1 MKVIK
6 VGEANLEECVRDA
19 ERERI
24 VLTRRGKPVAV
35 LIGVKGLDL
44 EQIALGHSD
53 EFWSLIRQRRTEK
66 TMSRRELEK
75 RLAAR
80 K

>member
-1 MKVIK
+1 MKVVR

-19 ERERI
+19 QRERI

-35 LIGVKGLDL
+35 LISVKGLDL
-44 EQIALGHSD
+44 EQIDLGHSD
-53 EFWSLIRQRRTEK
+53 EFWSLIRQRRTQK
-66 TMSRRELEK
+66 TMSRAELEK
-75 RLAAR
+75 RLAAP

>member
-1 MKVIK
+1 MKVVR

-19 ERERI
+19 LRECI
-24 VLTRRGKPVAV
+24 VLTHRGKPVAV

-44 EQIALGHSD
+44 EHIELGHSD
-53 EFWSLIRQRRTEK
+53 EFWSLMRQRRTQK
-66 TMSRRELEK
+66 AMSREELEK
-75 RLAAR
+75 RLTAP